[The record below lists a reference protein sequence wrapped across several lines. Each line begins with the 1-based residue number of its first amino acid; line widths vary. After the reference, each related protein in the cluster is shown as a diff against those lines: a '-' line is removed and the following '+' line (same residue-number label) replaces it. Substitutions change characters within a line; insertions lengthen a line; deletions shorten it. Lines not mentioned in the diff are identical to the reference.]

1 MLYTR
6 VDNIFT
12 RRSLTMRCY
21 LQQRVPHR
29 GPLQA
34 TKPPSSAPSPPP
46 PPPSSFLLQP
56 PIAIYYNADALAG
69 LAGLYRP
76 GRLVYTTLACTLFRL
91 STRLCKG
98 NALRTNTKLGWKPG
112 RLTDTIINVNV
123 NRAIIIGREE
133 GKRRRRR
140 SHFSTFSLQT
150 RSCNGMLV
158 VEDCLIM

>member
-1 MLYTR
+1 MCHTAAP
-6 VDNIFT
+6 F
-12 RRSLTMRCY
+12 RRRN
-21 LQQRVPHR
+21 R
-29 GPLQA
+29 PL
-34 TKPPSSAPSPPP
+34 PPLLLLLL
-46 PPPSSFLLQP
+46 PPSSFLLQP

-133 GKRRRRR
+133 GRRR

-158 VEDCLIM
+158 VEDYVSDLIM